1 MKIRTYLLI
10 LPIIVFL
17 VQPVGAASRDI
28 NLMYKVYVGGFHI
41 ADLDVDINLGIDAY
55 KFNVRV
61 QTIGMIGRM
70 FPWWMKAYSRG
81 QISDEGVIPIV
92 AGQHNNWRGKDRY
105 IDIKFHNRVASV
117 DRIVPEPE
125 IDDRDRV
132 PIKLRTGVMD
142 LTSAVIALIRDM
154 DAGKPCRTEIAI
166 FDGRRRYDL
175 IAVPDGTAQLRS
187 SGYSPYGG
195 ETVNCRLSV
204 EKKAGF
210 KKNDDTGW
218 NDRERSAR
226 IWMAKAFTIS
236 PPVPVRLTMNS
247 PIGSIIAH
255 LTDGSVEFRG
265 RKISLDRSEQTE
277 KK

>member
-10 LPIIVFL
+10 LPTIVFL

-28 NLMYKVYVGGFHI
+28 HLMYRIYVGGFHVVN
-41 ADLDVDINLGIDAY
+41 LDVDINLGKDAY
-55 KFNVRV
+55 KFDAKV
-61 QTIGMIGRM
+61 QTVGMIGRI

-81 QISDEGVIPIV
+81 QISDVGVMPLV

-105 IDIKFHNRVASV
+105 IDIRFDNRVASV

-132 PIKLRTGVMD
+132 PIELRTGVMD
-142 LTSAVIALIRDM
+142 LTSAVIALIREM
-154 DAGKPCRTEIAI
+154 DVGKPCRTQTAI

-175 IAVPDGTAQLRS
+175 IAVPDGTALLRS
-187 SGYSPYGG
+187 SSYSPYRG

-204 EKKAGF
+204 KKKAGF
-210 KKNDDTGW
+210 KKNDDSGW

-226 IWMAKAFTIS
+226 VWMAKAFKKV
-236 PPVPVRLTMNS
+236 PPVPVQLTMNS

-255 LTDGSVEFRG
+255 LNDASVEFKG